1 MFVKFA
7 VWIMVFSNYPPP
19 ANHIYVGDTNSCKHS
34 QRLVDQWTSKHFKPD
49 GYYGWVCLRWEEH
62 LNLLYAGRRYEDRV
76 NNDKIQSD

>member
-19 ANHIYVGDTNSCKHS
+19 ANHIYVGDTKSCKHS

-62 LNLLYAGRRYEDRV
+62 LNLLYAGRRYKDRV

>member
-62 LNLLYAGRRYEDRV
+62 LKLLYAGRRYKARV

>member
-34 QRLVDQWTSKHFKPD
+34 QTLVDQWTSKHLKPD

-62 LNLLYAGRRYEDRV
+62 LNLLYAGRRYKDRV